1 MRMKISFKQV
11 LSFFLVLWPILDT
24 YVILSGIS
32 LGEMLVI
39 ASCFLCVLIYG
50 KIQFGRERYLY
61 LYILLISVIGGLTH
75 YNYLTDSYVQN
86 IFSYVLYALILFCVL
101 TYADKNAFL
110 QIYIKV
116 SKGVC
121 YLSLIQ
127 FLLLFF
133 GIKFVQ
139 IIPGVPNITE
149 KSYFVLQNHL
159 LRMCGPFTEPA
170 HLAQFLS
177 VAIVILLFGTKKD
190 NKTLVLYIVTVA
202 LTLSG
207 NGLVIIGATIGVK
220 ILYVLK
226 EKSVK
231 IRLRAVGAIL
241 GLCLIFVIMYFNVPE
256 FRLLLMRASEITGKS
271 NVEVLGYV
279 SASGYFRVKYG
290 FDIFINSPP
299 LKQLFGLGAG
309 VFSAIYSLYDV
320 VPSSLYGVYNSSLLL
335 YRSGFTTILIDFGL
349 IGMLIY
355 LSFLFRKRS
364 RQSKQVAL
372 VLIIL
377 QLIASIINTSI
388 WVIYILLFIAFDV
401 KEKEEVVTSI
411 KQIEN

>member
-39 ASCFLCVLIYG
+39 ASCLLCVLIYG
-50 KIQFGRERYLY
+50 KIQCGRERYLY
-61 LYILLISVIGGLTH
+61 LYILLVSMIGGLIH
-75 YNYLTDSYVQN
+75 YNYLTNSYAQN

-127 FLLLFF
+127 FLLLCF
-133 GIKFVQ
+133 GVKFVQ
-139 IIPGVPNITE
+139 IIPGIPNITE
-149 KSYFVLQNHL
+149 KSYFELQNHL

-170 HLAQFLS
+170 HLVQFLS

-190 NKTLVLYIVTVA
+190 NKTLVLYIVTAA

-207 NGLVIIGATIGVK
+207 NGLAIIGATIGVK
-220 ILYVLK
+220 ILYSLK

-231 IRLRAVGAIL
+231 IRRRAVGAIL
-241 GLCLIFVIMYFNVPE
+241 GLCIILVIMYFNVPE
-256 FRLLLMRASEITGKS
+256 FKRLLMRASEITGNS

-299 LKQLFGLGAG
+299 LNQLFGLGAG
-309 VFSAIYSLYDV
+309 VFSAIYNLYDV
-320 VPSSLYGVYNSSLLL
+320 VPSSLDGVYNSSLLL